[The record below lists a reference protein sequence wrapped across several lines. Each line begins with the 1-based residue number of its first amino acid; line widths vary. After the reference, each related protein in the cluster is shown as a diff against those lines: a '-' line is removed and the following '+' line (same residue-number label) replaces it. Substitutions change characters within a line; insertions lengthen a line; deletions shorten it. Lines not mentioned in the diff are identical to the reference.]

1 MPVKLTDK
9 ERRELLAQ
17 QSRARSLSDTFLDC
31 RSLGHSWNQCAPDRK
46 PQFGELQVF
55 QCLRCLSIRDDLVS
69 AKYGELLSRSYRMTP
84 GYHQP
89 LPEDGSRLFSA
100 AALRAERR
108 RRSGERAL
116 PEVQGWPTPASEADV
131 IQDQARRHTPR
142 GTANGKTKNGAKT

>member
-1 MPVKLTDK
+1 MAIKLTDK

-17 QSRARSLSDTFLDC
+17 QSRARELPDHFLDC
-31 RSLGHSWNQCAPDRK
+31 RSLGHAWQQCAPDRK
-46 PQFGELQVF
+46 PQFGELQVY

-69 AKYGELLSRSYRMTP
+69 SKYGELLSRGYRMAP

-108 RRSGERAL
+108 RRANEGTL
-116 PEVQGWPTPASEADV
+116 HLQLVKDWPKPQSEEDIIKLQAS
-131 IQDQARRHTPR
+131 RRHTPR
-142 GTANGKTKNGAKT
+142 TTKTKNGATT

>member
-17 QSRARSLSDTFLDC
+17 QSRARNLSDIFLDC
-31 RSLGHSWNQCAPDRK
+31 RSLGHSWSQCAPDRK

-55 QCLRCLSIRDDLVS
+55 QCGRCLSIRDDLVS
-69 AKYGELLSRSYRMTP
+69 SKYGELLSRGYRMAP

-89 LPEDGSRLFSA
+89 LPEDGTRLFSA

-108 RRSGERAL
+108 RRATERTL
-116 PEVQGWPTPASEADV
+116 PLVTDWPKPVAEEDIPS
-131 IQDQARRHTPR
+131 RRHTPR
-142 GTANGKTKNGAKT
+142 STKNGVNA

>member
-17 QSRARSLSDTFLDC
+17 QSRARDLSDTFLDC
-31 RSLGHSWNQCAPDRK
+31 RSLGHAWQQCAPDRK

-69 AKYGELLSRSYRMTP
+69 SKYGELLSRGYRMAP
-84 GYHQP
+84 GYLQP
-89 LPEDGSRLFSA
+89 VPEDGTRLFSA

-108 RRSGERAL
+108 RRGGLDRVL
-116 PEVQGWPTPASEADV
+116 PAVADWVGPAPDEEPLP
-131 IQDQARRHTPR
+131 RRHLNPR
-142 GTANGKTKNGAKT
+142 STKTKNGATT

>member
-9 ERRELLAQ
+9 ERRDLLAQ
-17 QSRARSLSDTFLDC
+17 QSRARDLSDIFLDC
-31 RSLGHSWNQCAPDRK
+31 RSLGHSWLQCAPDRK

-55 QCLRCLSIRDDLVS
+55 QCGRCLSIRDDLVS
-69 AKYGELLSRSYRMTP
+69 AKYGELLSRGYRMAP

-108 RRSGERAL
+108 RRAQTREL
-116 PEVQGWPTPASEADV
+116 PVVQEWRPPDV
-131 IQDQARRHTPR
+131 VAEQAARRHTPR
-142 GTANGKTKNGAKT
+142 STTRTKNGVTT